1 MSACVMHVH
10 MLELHVVVFKHV
22 SVYEC
27 VMELGYI
34 VQVTHQLLRKKWEV
48 ETSQLLIKT
57 KLGEGGCVKA
67 MI

>member
-1 MSACVMHVH
+1 
-10 MLELHVVVFKHV
+10 
-22 SVYEC
+22 
-27 VMELGYI
+27 MELGYI
-34 VQVTHQLLRKKWEV
+34 VQITHQLLRKKWEV